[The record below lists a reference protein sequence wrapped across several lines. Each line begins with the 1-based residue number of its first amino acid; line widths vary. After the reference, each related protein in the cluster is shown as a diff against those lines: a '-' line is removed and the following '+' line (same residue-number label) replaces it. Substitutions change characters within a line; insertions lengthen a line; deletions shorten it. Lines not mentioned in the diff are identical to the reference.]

1 MHRPGAFRR
10 GRRGHCLPM
19 QLGRALARVAL
30 GGIFVGH
37 GTQKLFGWFGGPG
50 LEGWTD
56 VTRKLELAPPRRL
69 ALAAALSETVGGTLL
84 ALGALTPLAGS
95 MLTGTMVTAIRTVH
109 WQKGFWNTQGGYEFN
124 LALIAGLAAIID
136 GGPGRPSVD
145 AALGIDRTGHG
156 WALAALATGA
166 AGSLIVTEAG
176 RETARLEAEAKGPT
190 AGDDPAA
197 SQQPQRAA
205 A

>member
-1 MHRPGAFRR
+1 LADGGFHGVDS
-10 GRRGHCLPM
+10 GHCSLM
-19 QLGRALARVAL
+19 QLGRALARAAI

-69 ALAAALSETVGGTLL
+69 ALAGALSETLGGTLL

-109 WQKGFWNTQGGYEFN
+109 WEKGFWNTQGGWEFN
-124 LALIAGLAAIID
+124 LALIAGVAAIID

-145 AALGIDRTGHG
+145 AALGIDRTGHR
-156 WALAALATGA
+156 WALAALATGV
-166 AGSLIVTEAG
+166 AGSFLVTEAG
-176 RETARLEAEAKGPT
+176 REAARLEAEAKP
-190 AGDDPAA
+190 DDPPATA
-197 SQQPQRAA
+197 ENPQRAA